1 MFSGQKRLAIYP
13 SRKCSVSN
21 LLSRQKRHVDPGCHY
36 SFQWQFLRQLI
47 FTRLFGYISEVKWF
61 VSFLRTQSRF
71 WLVVGALA
79 LALIIAVIDYLTGYE
94 VTIYPFYSIPIL
106 LMAWFV
112 DRNLALLISVASTFA
127 WWWVDKASGHVY
139 SSEWLRLWDALVK
152 LMFFGLVTVAAWN
165 FRQQRDV
172 IRARVELLER
182 SQQLEQEIIRI
193 SEREQQ
199 RIGRDLHDGV
209 CQYLAAIG
217 FTASMLRQKLE
228 RESNSLAESAGEIVN
243 LLQDAGVRTRD
254 FARGLSPVD
263 RDEGGLESALE
274 ELAASTSRL
283 AGISCFFICP
293 TPVQTLDNRS
303 AVHLFRI
310 AQEALSNA
318 LKHGRAKNVVIVLEI
333 GDGLCSLRISDDGI
347 GFNPDIIER
356 KGMGLNIMR
365 YRARTLGGK
374 LEIQPNYPSG
384 TVVSCALEEKAHEG
398 LLSEAHRDE

>member
-1 MFSGQKRLAIYP
+1 MEKSQLEHIDGLFRSQSPGWLFVEALGLAI
-13 SRKCSVSN
+13 
-21 LLSRQKRHVDPGCHY
+21 
-36 SFQWQFLRQLI
+36 
-47 FTRLFGYISEVKWF
+47 
-61 VSFLRTQSRF
+61 
-71 WLVVGALA
+71 
-79 LALIIAVIDYLTGYE
+79 IIGFIDYLTGYE
-94 VTIYPFYSIPIL
+94 LAFWPFYSIPIFL
-106 LMAWFV
+106 VLWYGNG
-112 DRNLALLISVASTFA
+112 RLAVVLSVVSTVA
-127 WWWVDKASGHVY
+127 WWWADKASGHVY
-139 SSEWLRLWDALVK
+139 SNEWLRLWDATVRLI
-152 LMFFGLVTVAAWN
+152 FFCLVTFAAWN
-165 FRQQRDV
+165 FRQQRDAM
-172 IRARVELLER
+172 RARVELLER

-283 AGISCFFICP
+283 AGISCSFICP

-333 GDGLCSLRISDDGI
+333 GDGLCSLRIS
-347 GFNPDIIER
+347 
-356 KGMGLNIMR
+356 
-365 YRARTLGGK
+365 
-374 LEIQPNYPSG
+374 
-384 TVVSCALEEKAHEG
+384 
-398 LLSEAHRDE
+398 